1 MEAETSVTTVTYEVV
16 SKSKMVY
23 DRHCWT
29 GGHST
34 SQKVRNNHETQSIA
48 CIQFN
53 ELIFGHE
60 TMHLYLYI
68 FE

>member
-1 MEAETSVTTVTYEVV
+1 MEAKTSITTVTYEVV
-16 SKSKMVY
+16 SKMVQ
-23 DRHCWT
+23 DRRCWT

-34 SQKVRNNHETQSIA
+34 SQKVRNNQETQSIA

-60 TMHLYLYI
+60 TKHLHLHI
-68 FE
+68 F